1 MRLGRY
7 GARGYETLM
16 LLEGADWLIW
26 LPSDDVEVNNPVKM
40 FFRRRFHRE
49 EFWDPQK
56 RKRLAETVTIK
67 FSQTLVD
74 SVDALFYGMWEAEQY
89 WSM

>member
-1 MRLGRY
+1 MRLNRY
-7 GARGYETLM
+7 GARGCETLM

-26 LPSDDVEVNNPVKM
+26 FPSEDTEVKNPVKQ
-40 FFRRRFHRE
+40 
-49 EFWDPQK
+49 FWDPEK
-56 RKRLAETVTIK
+56 RKRSAETVTIR

-74 SVDALFYGMWEAEQY
+74 NVDTLFYGMWEAEQD